1 MPMMTTARE
10 ARYDSSPQLV
20 FWEMTKAC
28 PLACKHCRASAI
40 SCGLPDQLTTAEGI
54 NLIHQVAS
62 FGHPSPIL
70 IMTGG
75 DVLMRDDLD
84 ELIVEAKVR
93 GVRVALA
100 PAVSPLLSPE
110 RAASL
115 RSLGVRSVSI
125 SLDGMREVH
134 EHIRGV
140 DGHFEQTSRALDLLQ
155 EEGFTV
161 QINSTVMV
169 DTVRE
174 LPSIVEF
181 LLTKGIKIWEV
192 FFVIE
197 VGRGVSM
204 LSLNPS
210 ENEDVAHFLYDMS
223 GYGLVVRTVE
233 APFFR
238 RVVRE
243 RQQGIENTGALYAEL
258 MAEVH
263 ERVGAP
269 HHASRVALA
278 STRDGKGIIFVA
290 HNGDVYPSGFL
301 PVTLGSVREQSLV
314 SIYRDTPLLLELREA
329 RFHGA
334 CGSCDYSDLCGG
346 SRSRAFA
353 SFGDPL
359 ASDPACLLAGYES
372 DQRATV

>member
-1 MPMMTTARE
+1 MPSITAARE
-10 ARYDSSPQLV
+10 DRYDTTPQLV
-20 FWEMTKAC
+20 FWETTKAC
-28 PLACKHCRASAI
+28 PLACKHCRADAI
-40 SCGLPDQLTTAEGI
+40 SCSLPDQLTTAEGI
-54 NLIHQVAS
+54 NLIDQVAS
-62 FGHPSPIL
+62 FGYPTPIL

-84 ELIVEAKVR
+84 ELIVSAKLR
-93 GVRVALA
+93 GVRVAIA
-100 PAVSPLLSPE
+100 PAVSALLSAE
-110 RAASL
+110 RAADL

-125 SLDGMREVH
+125 SLDGMMEVH
-134 EHIRGV
+134 ERIRGV
-140 DGHFEQTSRALDLLQ
+140 DGHFEQTAEALDLLQ
-155 EEGFTV
+155 AEGFSV

-181 LLTKGIKIWEV
+181 LLAKGIKIWEV

-204 LSLNPS
+204 LSLSPS
-210 ENEDVAHFLYDMS
+210 ENEDVAHFLYDVS

-238 RVVRE
+238 RVVSE
-243 RQQGIENTGALYAEL
+243 RQQHIDHRGALYKEL

-263 ERVGAP
+263 ERVGLS
-269 HHASRVALA
+269 HHDSRVALA

-301 PVTLGSVREQSLV
+301 PLKLGSVRDRSLV
-314 SIYRDTPLLLELREA
+314 SIYRETPLLLDIRGA
-329 RFHGA
+329 RFHGT
-334 CGSCDYSDLCGG
+334 CGSCDYRDLCGG
-346 SRSRAFA
+346 SRSRAYA

-359 ASDPACLLAGYES
+359 ASDPACLMVG
-372 DQRATV
+372 